1 MRWIQMFKKVMRL
14 SERGIRM
21 VKGWVEVFMEGKDV

>member
-1 MRWIQMFKKVMRL
+1 MSKKVMRL

-21 VKGWVEVFMEGKDV
+21 VKGWAEVLMEGKDV